1 MKSYNTL
8 FVCLFAICCLL
19 STILHAQVDTA
30 WTRIYTGPGDHDDY
44 ARAIAVDDSGNVF
57 VTGRSFGLSTNDDYA
72 TIKYNSHGVELWAQR
87 YTGPGNYSNE
97 ANAIAV
103 DGQGNVYVT
112 GHIYDSG
119 TLHDHATIKYNSSG
133 DTLWVRIYNGTGNG
147 SDWPKAIAVDG
158 QGNVYVTGS
167 SYGSGTDD
175 DYATI
180 KYNSSGDTLWVRTY
194 NGPGNGGDGAN
205 AIAVDGQGNV
215 YVTGGSYSGVETSDD
230 YATIKYN
237 SAGDTVWVSRYNG
250 PGNFWDRAY
259 AIAVDGQGNVYVTGY
274 SSGSGTDFDY
284 ATIKYNSAGIE
295 QWVQRYNGPGYNW
308 DWPKAIAVD
317 GQGNVH
323 VTGYIATVS
332 VSPYNHDYLTI
343 KYNSAGDTLWVRR
356 YNGPGNYIDRA
367 YAIALDSSGNV
378 YVTGWSYGSGT
389 MDDYLTIKYNP
400 VGVQQWVARYNGPG
414 IFWDDAT
421 AIALDGSGNVYVT
434 GYSENVS
441 GTGADYLTI
450 KYVQTGAIEENEIA
464 SLPLAKTSGVEIF
477 PNPAK
482 NYFTI
487 RLPEMLKQV
496 QGDNCVIEIFD
507 VSGKEILNQVQNDN
521 TVRVSLEG
529 IKNGVYF
536 VKINN
541 NHQVTKLI
549 VTK

>member
-8 FVCLFAICCLL
+8 FVCLFAVFCIL

-30 WTRIYTGPGDHDDY
+30 WTRIYTGPGNRHDY

-57 VTGRSFGLSTNDDYA
+57 VTGGSLGLSSNNDYA
-72 TIKYNSHGVELWAQR
+72 TIKYNSAGVELWVQR
-87 YTGPGNYSNE
+87 YNGPGNYTDVAYAIAVDGQGNVYVTGYSYDSGTSDDYATIKYDAIGDTLWVQRYNGPGNNRDCPSAIAVDGQGNVYVTGYSKSTSASGSEDYLTIKYNSAGIEQWVQRYNGPDNGEDE

-112 GHIYDSG
+112 GSSSDSG
-119 TLHDHATIKYNSSG
+119 TSN
-133 DTLWVRIYNGTGNG
+133 
-147 SDWPKAIAVDG
+147 
-158 QGNVYVTGS
+158 
-167 SYGSGTDD
+167 
-175 DYATI
+175 
-180 KYNSSGDTLWVRTY
+180 
-194 NGPGNGGDGAN
+194 
-205 AIAVDGQGNV
+205 
-215 YVTGGSYSGVETSDD
+215 D

-367 YAIALDSSGNV
+367 YAMAVDPSGYV
-378 YVTGWSYGSGT
+378 YVTGFSRGLASN
-389 MDDYLTIKYNP
+389 DDYTTIKYNP
-400 VGVQQWVARYNGPG
+400 AGVQQWLARYNSPG
-414 IFWDDAT
+414 NFWDLAY
-421 AIALDGSGNVYVT
+421 AMALDGSGNVYVT
-434 GYSENVS
+434 GYRENTPS
-441 GTGADYLTI
+441 NYADYLTI

-464 SLPLAKTSGVEIF
+464 TLPLAKTNGIEIY

-482 NYFTI
+482 TYCNI
-487 RLPEMLKQV
+487 RLPNTTENTEIK
-496 QGDNCVIEIFD
+496 IFD
-507 VSGKEILNQVQNDN
+507 VTGKIVKEEKLKGSKDEMI
-521 TVRVSLEG
+521 SLDD

-536 VKINN
+536 VKVGDEMLKEKLVI
-541 NHQVTKLI
+541 TK
-549 VTK
+549 